1 MTNALLRSGLFGSLF
16 CDADVAG
23 RFSGPAMLGHMLT
36 VEMAWTQVLVDIG
49 LVPAEDGAA
58 ALQAMAGFD
67 ASLFHATSD
76 VDGVPVPSLV
86 ARLREGLAPGPARAI
101 HTGLTSQ
108 DVIDT
113 AMVLAMGGVLDRF
126 VWQLGRLDDALA
138 GLERQFGDAPLMAR
152 TRMQA
157 ALPATAALRLSAWRR
172 LVQAQRDRLPAVK
185 AQVARVQL
193 GGAIGL
199 RDLPGGSG
207 STAAARL
214 AATLGLQAG
223 PVWHTDRSAMVELGH
238 GFSLV
243 AGALGKIGQDIALM
257 AQQGLDEIALEGG
270 GGSSAMPHKAN
281 PVLAETLVAIARH
294 AAGLQATLAQAM
306 IHEQERSGAAWAL
319 EWLTLPAMAEA
330 TGAALRHATGL
341 CAAIRRIGAP
351 VPGQASP

>member
-1 MTNALLRSGLFGSLF
+1 MTNALLRNGLFGGLF
-16 CDADVAG
+16 CDGAVAG
-23 RFSGPAMLGHMLT
+23 RFSGPAMLGHMMT
-36 VEMAWTQVLVDIG
+36 VEMAWTRVMVDIG
-49 LVPAEDGAA
+49 LVPAEDGLA

-67 ASLFHATSD
+67 AHDFRATSD

-86 ARLREGLAPGPARAI
+86 ARLRQGLAPGPARAI
-101 HTGLTSQ
+101 HSGLTSQ

-113 AMVLAMGGVLDRF
+113 AMVLAMGGVLDDFAR
-126 VWQLGRLDDALA
+126 QLGLLDDALA
-138 GLERQFGDAPLMAR
+138 GLEQQFGHAPLMAR

-157 ALPATAALRLSAWRR
+157 ALPATAGLRVSAWRR

-185 AQVARVQL
+185 AQVAKVQL

-199 RDLPGGSG
+199 RDLPGGAG
-207 STAAARL
+207 ITAAARL
-214 AATLGLQAG
+214 ADALGLQAG
-223 PVWHTDRSAMVELGH
+223 TVWHTDRSAMVELGH
-238 GFSLV
+238 GFTLV

-294 AAGLQATLAQAM
+294 VAGLQGTLAQAM
-306 IHEQERSGAAWAL
+306 IHEQERSGAAWPL

-330 TGAALRHATGL
+330 TGAALRHATAL
-341 CAAIRRIGAP
+341 CAAIRRIGAAVSGP
-351 VPGQASP
+351 P